1 MVFYKRSQDTR
12 RGDAGI
18 VQRMGKFDFAV
29 FVVAVSQIGA
39 TSLPLGDV
47 GAGVGFAVAVL
58 RRCPRFQIILAVFGC
73 AHIAGADFQ
82 YLIRQFQILQYFF
95 RNSQQGF
102 VPFFAFGNVIFA
114 NNELFGFQKLMDAN
128 QTARI
133 FAGGSCFAAKTGGE
147 SGVEHRQVVFGK
159 NFIGAQRIEHQFGR
173 AGEVKVI
180 GRHIIDFVLRKRQI
194 AHSI

>member
-58 RRCPRFQIILAVFGC
+58 RRCPRFQIILAVFGGRFPIPDK
-73 AHIAGADFQ
+73 AIPNPA
-82 YLIRQFQILQYFF
+82 IL
-95 RNSQQGF
+95 
-102 VPFFAFGNVIFA
+102 
-114 NNELFGFQKLMDAN
+114 LQK
-128 QTARI
+128 
-133 FAGGSCFAAKTGGE
+133 
-147 SGVEHRQVVFGK
+147 
-159 NFIGAQRIEHQFGR
+159 
-173 AGEVKVI
+173 
-180 GRHIIDFVLRKRQI
+180 
-194 AHSI
+194 

>member
-18 VQRMGKFDFAV
+18 VQRMNKFDFAV

-58 RRCPRFQIILAVFGC
+58 RRCPRFQIILAVFGG

-82 YLIRQFQILQYFF
+82 YMIRLFKIKQYFF
-95 RNSQQGF
+95 SNSQQGCEQLF
-102 VPFFAFGNVIFA
+102 DFGNVKFA
-114 NNELFGFQKLMDAN
+114 NKELFGFQKLMDAN

-147 SGVEHRQVVFGK
+147 SGVEYR
-159 NFIGAQRIEHQFGR
+159 
-173 AGEVKVI
+173 
-180 GRHIIDFVLRKRQI
+180 
-194 AHSI
+194 